1 MTRHLTRLTVTVALC
16 ATPMPALAAG
26 ETLQELAGRM
36 YRDATGGYLNEIKMW
51 LGMGADI
58 NYQLPYGGK
67 TALMG
72 AVAGGQYAIAQFLI
86 DQGADL
92 DIKDDTGRTAL
103 DWAHFYGDKKMVALL
118 QAAAYQTPAAVA
130 VPPLKSAVP
139 AAPVV
144 ATPKQNQAP
153 GARGSTPRAW
163 TDKARWPAFT
173 HFRVGELVQ
182 FWTPTGWRR
191 GIIEE
196 VRSSQNRTYRISQ
209 LDQPNWIDS
218 YPWGEVAHVTR
229 SPYWTGFFVG
239 EWRLGEVMA
248 MNIRTDGTDFYREF
262 SYATA
267 SEALKI
273 NGDGTYLWKAGG
285 KVTKGTWTAATTG
298 PGVVVKDA
306 QGVAWTLLNH
316 TNAIEE
322 DGRNLQSA
330 RLYAPGKMS
339 IAANRPVTR

>member
-36 YRDATGGYLNEIKMW
+36 YRDATGGYLSEIKTW

-72 AVAGGQYAIAQFLI
+72 AVSGGQYAIEQFLI

-92 DIKDDTGRTAL
+92 GLTDDTGRTAL
-103 DWAHFYGDKKMVALL
+103 DWAGFYGDRKMVALL
-118 QAAAYQTPAAVA
+118 TAAAGKSTAAPAAA
-130 VPPLKSAVP
+130 PPLKSPAPAPTVT
-139 AAPVV
+139 AAPN
-144 ATPKQNQAP
+144 TAP
-153 GARGSTPRAW
+153 TARGTTPRAW
-163 TDKARWPAFT
+163 TDKNRWPAFP

-191 GIIEE
+191 GVVEE
-196 VRSSQNRTYRISQ
+196 VRSPQDRKYLVSQ
-209 LDQPNWIDS
+209 LDQPTWKD
-218 YPWGEVAHVTR
+218 YYAWGEVAHVAR

-248 MNIRTDGTDFYREF
+248 VNTRTDGTDVYREF
-262 SYATA
+262 SYAAA
-267 SEALKI
+267 SEALRI
-273 NGDGTYLWKAGG
+273 NGDGSYLWKAGG
-285 KVTKGTWTAATTG
+285 KVTRGTWTAAVSG

-306 QGVAWTLLNH
+306 QGVAWTLVNH

-322 DGRNLQSA
+322 SIRKLQTA

-339 IAANRPVTR
+339 IAANRPVAR

>member
-1 MTRHLTRLTVTVALC
+1 MTVVLTLAST
-16 ATPMPALAAG
+16 PALAAG

-36 YRDATGGYLNEIKMW
+36 YRDATGGYLNEIKTW

-72 AVAGGQYAIAQFLI
+72 AVSGGQHAIAQFLI

-92 DIKDDTGRTAL
+92 GIKDDTGRTAL

-118 QAAAYQTPAAVA
+118 VAAAGPAPVNAA
-130 VPPLKSAVP
+130 VPPLKTPAPAKAPV
-139 AAPVV
+139 AAPN
-144 ATPKQNQAP
+144 KAP
-153 GARGSTPRAW
+153 SARGVTPRAW
-163 TDKARWPAFT
+163 TDKARWPAFA

-182 FWTPTGWRR
+182 FWTSTGWRR
-191 GIIEE
+191 GVIEE
-196 VRSSQNRTYRISQ
+196 VRSQQDRKYLISQ
-209 LDQPNWIDS
+209 LDQPTWKD
-218 YPWGEVAHVTR
+218 YYAWGEVAHVTR

-248 MNIRTDGTDFYREF
+248 VNTRTDGTDLYREF
-262 SYATA
+262 SYAAA

-285 KVTKGTWTAATTG
+285 KVTRGTWTPATSG

-306 QGVAWTLLNH
+306 RGVAWTLVNH

-322 DGRNLQSA
+322 SIRKLQTA
-330 RLYAPGKMS
+330 RLYASGQMS
-339 IAANRPVTR
+339 VAANRPLGR